1 LKMKKGTDSFPSI
14 NHCRCKCKGNT
25 GYQPNINHGN
35 FNSFLFIAKT
45 NFVPML
51 RYLFFAFLIYLAY
64 RLVFHFIIPIYKT
77 TRQVK
82 KQFREMH
89 SRMQD
94 NMSQQPPYQQ
104 SATPAT
110 ENKKKQAGDYIDFE
124 ELK

>member
-1 LKMKKGTDSFPSI
+1 
-14 NHCRCKCKGNT
+14 
-25 GYQPNINHGN
+25 
-35 FNSFLFIAKT
+35 
-45 NFVPML
+45 ML
-51 RYLFFAFLIYLAY
+51 RYLLYAFLIYLAY

-94 NMSQQPPYQQ
+94 NMGQQPPYQQ
-104 SATPAT
+104 PVTPAT
-110 ENKKKQAGDYIDFE
+110 ENKNQQAGDYIDFE

>member
-1 LKMKKGTDSFPSI
+1 
-14 NHCRCKCKGNT
+14 
-25 GYQPNINHGN
+25 
-35 FNSFLFIAKT
+35 
-45 NFVPML
+45 ML
-51 RYLFFAFLIYLAY
+51 RYLFYAFLIYLAY

-94 NMSQQPPYQQ
+94 NMGQQTPYQQ
-104 SATPAT
+104 PVTPVT
-110 ENKKKQAGDYIDFE
+110 ENKNQQAGDYIDFE

>member
-1 LKMKKGTDSFPSI
+1 
-14 NHCRCKCKGNT
+14 
-25 GYQPNINHGN
+25 
-35 FNSFLFIAKT
+35 
-45 NFVPML
+45 ML
-51 RYLFFAFLIYLAY
+51 SYLFYAFLIYLAY

-94 NMSQQPPYQQ
+94 NMSQQQPYQQ
-104 SATPAT
+104 PVTPAT
-110 ENKKKQAGDYIDFE
+110 ENKSQQAGDYIDFE

>member
-1 LKMKKGTDSFPSI
+1 
-14 NHCRCKCKGNT
+14 
-25 GYQPNINHGN
+25 
-35 FNSFLFIAKT
+35 
-45 NFVPML
+45 ML

-94 NMSQQPPYQQ
+94 NMSQQQPHQQ

-110 ENKKKQAGDYIDFE
+110 ENKKQQAGDYIDFE

>member
-1 LKMKKGTDSFPSI
+1 
-14 NHCRCKCKGNT
+14 
-25 GYQPNINHGN
+25 
-35 FNSFLFIAKT
+35 
-45 NFVPML
+45 ML

-94 NMSQQPPYQQ
+94 NVSQEPPHQQP
-104 SATPAT
+104 ATPAT
-110 ENKKKQAGDYIDFE
+110 ENKKQQAGDYIDFE

>member
-1 LKMKKGTDSFPSI
+1 
-14 NHCRCKCKGNT
+14 
-25 GYQPNINHGN
+25 
-35 FNSFLFIAKT
+35 
-45 NFVPML
+45 ML

-82 KQFREMH
+82 KQFSEMK
-89 SRMQD
+89 SRMEE
-94 NMSQQPPYQQ
+94 NMRQQPPYQQ

-110 ENKKKQAGDYIDFE
+110 ENKKQQAGDYIDFE

>member
-1 LKMKKGTDSFPSI
+1 
-14 NHCRCKCKGNT
+14 
-25 GYQPNINHGN
+25 
-35 FNSFLFIAKT
+35 
-45 NFVPML
+45 ML
-51 RYLFFAFLIYLAY
+51 RYLLYAFLIYLAY

-94 NMSQQPPYQQ
+94 NMGQQQPYQQ
-104 SATPAT
+104 AATPAP
-110 ENKKKQAGDYIDFE
+110 ENSKQQSGDYIEFE

>member
-1 LKMKKGTDSFPSI
+1 
-14 NHCRCKCKGNT
+14 
-25 GYQPNINHGN
+25 
-35 FNSFLFIAKT
+35 
-45 NFVPML
+45 ML

-94 NMSQQPPYQQ
+94 QDNMSQQQPYQQ
-104 SATPAT
+104 PAAPAT
-110 ENKKKQAGDYIDFE
+110 ENPKQQAGDYIEFE

>member
-1 LKMKKGTDSFPSI
+1 
-14 NHCRCKCKGNT
+14 
-25 GYQPNINHGN
+25 
-35 FNSFLFIAKT
+35 
-45 NFVPML
+45 ML

-94 NMSQQPPYQQ
+94 NVGQQPPYQQ
-104 SATPAT
+104 PVTPAT
-110 ENKKKQAGDYIDFE
+110 ENKNQQAGDYIDFE